1 MTTQDIYDRKIVTRA
16 TERSAKVVKNL
27 SGGGGAVDLTAPST
41 PIGSVT
47 PVAVTSTIFTASPAN
62 NTSAYVAS
70 GSSLTGSNAQSLV
83 NLSQIWDTTG
93 TPTLFKANVT
103 DTASNAAS
111 LLMDLKT
118 GGVTRASISKVGTL
132 TLNGTSSVGAAII
145 STAEFRAGSILIGFN
160 NASGSG
166 GAAFGNSILST
177 FGGCNSAGFYTALS
191 YGIGSATA
199 AAPDVILSRD
209 AANTLAQRNSTTTQV
224 SRLYK
229 SFTDASNYT
238 RLAKQFD
245 ANGVQLA
252 AESAGTGDANIDITF
267 SPKGT
272 GNVRFGTH
280 AAVGAEVVT
289 GYITIKDSSGTLRKL
304 AVVS

>member
-1 MTTQDIYDRKIVTRA
+1 MTIDLNAVA
-16 TERSAKVVKNL
+16 
-27 SGGGGAVDLTAPST
+27 SGGGTPTAPDTSVQFNDGGAFGGDAGLTYNKTTDTLTA
-41 PIGSVT
+41 GSVVFAPAANT
-47 PVAVTSTIFTASPAN
+47 TGLSNTAN
-62 NTSAYVAS
+62 
-70 GSSLTGSNAQSLV
+70 SLTGSNAQSLV
-83 NLSQIWDTTG
+83 DLSQTWNTSG
-93 TPTLFKANVT
+93 TPTAIFCNIT

-166 GAAFGNSILST
+166 GAAFGNSALST
-177 FGGCNSAGFYTALS
+177 FGGCNSAGFYTGLS

-199 AAPDVILSRD
+199 SAPDVILSRD

-245 ANGVQLA
+245 VNGVQLA

-267 SPKGT
+267 TPKGT

-280 AAVGAEVVT
+280 AALSGETVT